1 MTVCFE
7 LILASL
13 EETNVYKIGMIT
25 STVMAWFENNL
36 EPNVV
41 QKVARISHMSFQS
54 SEKRQFLRTFFCSF
68 STASVKEAVPVHKY
82 DKIQIFTL

>member
-13 EETNVYKIGMIT
+13 VEETNVYKIGMIT

-41 QKVARISHMSFQS
+41 QKVARISLMSFQ
-54 SEKRQFLRTFFCSF
+54 L
-68 STASVKEAVPVHKY
+68 
-82 DKIQIFTL
+82 I